1 MRPGKSSERR
11 RRRPDERPGEIAAA
25 ALELFTR
32 LGYAGTSVDAVAAAA
47 GVTKGAVYHHF
58 DSKEHLLLAAV
69 DSRLRAAFAKA
80 EEALAGAGDSPA
92 LERLKLILGAAWE
105 LWCSRDF
112 SGLLHLALFDP
123 GESVPDIRS
132 AFMRHGPRKGWR
144 YISAEIAAGQRAGEI
159 RADLDP
165 EVAARFIT
173 CGLALQA
180 LLLCQ
185 GGGAGKRRV
194 FEETFELLR
203 GILSAGERPAS
214 RRKSSKPPT

>member
-1 MRPGKSSERR
+1 MRHEKRSERR

-32 LGYAGTSVDAVAAAA
+32 LGYAGTSVDAIAAAA

-58 DSKEHLLLAAV
+58 DSKEHLLVAAV
-69 DSRLRAAFAKA
+69 DSRLRAAFEKA
-80 EEALAGAGDSPA
+80 DEALAGAVDRPA
-92 LERLKLILGAAWE
+92 LERIRLILAAAWE

-123 GESVPDIRS
+123 GESVPEIRP

-144 YISAEIAAGQRAGEI
+144 YISAEIASGQRAGEL
-159 RADLDP
+159 RADIDP
-165 EVAARFIT
+165 EAAARLIT

-185 GGGAGKRRV
+185 RGGAGKRRV
-194 FEETFELLR
+194 FEETFGLLS
-203 GILSAGERPAS
+203 GILSAEQRPAP
-214 RRKSSKPPT
+214 RGKKS

>member
-1 MRPGKSSERR
+1 MRQEKRSERR

-32 LGYAGTSVDAVAAAA
+32 LGYAGTSIDAVAAAA

-58 DSKEHLLLAAV
+58 DSKEHLLVAAV
-69 DSRLRAAFAKA
+69 DSRLGVAFAKA
-80 EEALAGAGDSPA
+80 DEALAAAGDKPT
-92 LERLKLILGAAWE
+92 LERIKLILAAAWE

-112 SGLLHLALFDP
+112 GGLLHLALFDP
-123 GESVPDIRS
+123 GESVPGIRP
-132 AFMRHGPRKGWR
+132 AFLRHGPRKGWR

-159 RADLDP
+159 RADIDP
-165 EVAARFIT
+165 EAAARFIT

-185 GGGAGKRRV
+185 GGGTGKRRV
-194 FEETFELLR
+194 FDETFELLR
-203 GILSAGERPAS
+203 GILSAGERPAR
-214 RRKSSKPPT
+214 RRKGSKSST

>member
-1 MRPGKSSERR
+1 MRPDKRSERR

-32 LGYAGTSVDAVAAAA
+32 LGYAGTSIDAVAAAA

-58 DSKEHLLLAAV
+58 DSKERLLLAAV
-69 DSRLRAAFAKA
+69 DSRLQAAFVKVD
-80 EEALAGAGDSPA
+80 EALAGAGDRPA
-92 LERLKLILGAAWE
+92 LERIKLILGAAWE
-105 LWCSRDF
+105 LWCSRGF

-123 GESVPDIRS
+123 GESVPEIRS

-165 EVAARFIT
+165 EVTARLVT
-173 CGLALQA
+173 SGLALQA
-180 LLLCQ
+180 LLLCR

-194 FEETFELLR
+194 FEETFELLKCV
-203 GILSAGERPAS
+203 LSAEERPAS
-214 RRKSSKPPT
+214 RRRSSKSST

>member
-1 MRPGKSSERR
+1 MRHEKRPERR

-32 LGYAGTSVDAVAAAA
+32 LGYAGTSIDAVAAAA

-58 DSKEHLLLAAV
+58 DNKEHLLLAAV
-69 DSRLRAAFAKA
+69 DTRLRATFAQA
-80 EEALAGAGDSPA
+80 DEALAGAGDRPA
-92 LERLKLILGAAWE
+92 LERIRLILGAAWE

-123 GESVPDIRS
+123 GEAVPGIRS

-165 EVAARFIT
+165 EAAARFIT
-173 CGLALQA
+173 SGLALQA

-185 GGGAGKRRV
+185 GGRGGGRRV
-194 FEETFELLR
+194 FEETFELVK
-203 GILSAGERPAS
+203 GVLSAEERPGP
-214 RRKSSKPPT
+214 RRKRR